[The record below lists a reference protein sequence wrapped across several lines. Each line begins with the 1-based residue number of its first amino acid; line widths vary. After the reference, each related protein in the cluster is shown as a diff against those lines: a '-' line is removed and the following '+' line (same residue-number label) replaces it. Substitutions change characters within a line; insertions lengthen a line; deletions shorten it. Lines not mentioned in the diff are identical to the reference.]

1 MNLKHELLSKYTSI
15 TYFLNCNLN
24 LLDSQIFFNVKFYHQ
39 KTTLR
44 FIKPKSCFQIPVKLF
59 NNLLVDK
66 CLIIEN

>member
-1 MNLKHELLSKYTSI
+1 MNFFQTTPPYPYYLYS
-15 TYFLNCNLN
+15 NLN

-66 CLIIEN
+66 YLDIVHNIM